1 MKREVNKSLEVLAIG
16 LQILAYFVIL
26 ASVIFIII

>member
-1 MKREVNKSLEVLAIG
+1 MKKEINKSLEALAVG